1 MPVRYSINPELGI
14 VFIFCEG
21 VVSDVYF
28 FKVIKDMYA
37 DKSYRPEMHR
47 LVDFLSAS
55 EDFSSL
61 DEIRSNIK
69 HRDKIT
75 NDNIQFGRTIVLTH
89 SKSITLFISVL
100 ETDSKIKYSAVESLD
115 EAIALLG
122 LKDNEQEI
130 IDFYNQSKY
139 QTEQA
144 N

>member
-1 MPVRYSINPELGI
+1 MSVRYSINPELGI

-28 FKVIKDMYA
+28 FKVMKSMYA
-37 DKSYRPEMHR
+37 EKAYRPEMHR
-47 LVDFLSAS
+47 LVDFFSAS

-69 HRDKIT
+69 HRDKIA
-75 NDNIQFGRTIVLTH
+75 NGNIQFGRTIVLTH
-89 SKSITLFISVL
+89 SKSMILFMNAL
-100 ETDSKIKYSAVESLD
+100 EIDSKINYSAATSLD
-115 EAIALLG
+115 KAITLLG
-122 LKDNEQEI
+122 FQDKKQEV

-139 QTEQA
+139 QPEQA

>member
-28 FKVIKDMYA
+28 FKVMKNMYA
-37 DKSYRPEMHR
+37 EKSYRPEMHR
-47 LVDFLSAS
+47 LVEFFSAS

-75 NDNIQFGRTIVLTH
+75 NDNVQFGRTIVLTY
-89 SKSITLFISVL
+89 SESMTLFMNAL
-100 ETDSKIKYSAVESLD
+100 EIDSKINYSAATSLD
-115 EAIALLG
+115 EAITLLG
-122 LKDNEQEI
+122 FQDKKQEVI
-130 IDFYNQSKY
+130 NFYNQSKD
-139 QTEQA
+139 QTEQV

>member
-21 VVSDVYF
+21 EVSDIYF
-28 FKVIKDMYA
+28 FKVMKNMYA

-47 LVDFLSAS
+47 LVDFFSAS

-61 DEIRSNIK
+61 DEIRANIK

-75 NDNIQFGRTIVLTH
+75 NDNVQFGRTIILTH
-89 SKSITLFISVL
+89 SKSMTLFINAL
-100 ETDSKIKYSAVESLD
+100 EIDSKINYSAVVSLG
-115 EAIALLG
+115 EAITLLG
-122 LKDNEQEI
+122 FQDKKQEV
-130 IDFYNQSKY
+130 IDFYNQSKD
-139 QTEQA
+139 QTEQV